1 LTVRPPADRPRLARA
16 GDPWRT
22 VALAALG
29 GLALALPLAL
39 WALSELL
46 RDPVA
51 AEVRARERAPA
62 PELPPLRT
70 LEPAGF
76 AALPGWS
83 EDRHGDALEALR
95 ASCADGVERGTDLGA
110 AAAPALEALCARLRS
125 AGRVDGEAA
134 RRFFETEFVPYA
146 VGDRGERVGL
156 LTGYY
161 EPELEGDRRRRP
173 PFVHPLYLAPD
184 DRMVV
189 DLGEFKR
196 DLAGRKITGMI
207 RGGRFRP
214 YFDRAEIERG
224 ALRGRRLELLWVRD
238 PVALFFLQIQGSGR
252 VRLPDG
258 EVVRVG
264 YDGQNGHDYTAIGRV
279 LVERGE
285 LALEQVSL
293 QSIRAWLR
301 AHPDQSEAVMNAN
314 RSYVFFRRLPGAGP
328 VGAEGVAITPWRS
341 AAVDD
346 ERLPYGL
353 PLWLDS
359 TLPAVPEL
367 GRDETPLRRLV
378 VAQDTGGAIVGPV
391 RADLFLGP
399 GEEAEQTAGRMK
411 QPLRTWLLWPRAA
424 PPPPAEETVRP

>member
-1 LTVRPPADRPRLARA
+1 MPPPGRPRLSRA

-22 VALAALG
+22 LALAALG

-39 WALSELL
+39 WALGELL

-51 AEVRARERAPA
+51 AEVRARDAAPPA
-62 PELPPLRT
+62 DLPPLRT
-70 LEPAGF
+70 LEPAEF
-76 AALPGWS
+76 AALEGWS
-83 EDRHGDALEALR
+83 EDRPADALEALR
-95 ASCADGVERGTDLGA
+95 VSCADGVERSGDLGA
-110 AAAPALEALCARLRS
+110 AAAPALEAICARVRTF
-125 AGRVDGEAA
+125 ARGDGDAA
-134 RRFFETEFVPYA
+134 RRFFEAEFVPYA
-146 VGDRGERVGL
+146 VGDRHERVGL

-161 EPELEGDRRRRP
+161 EPELAGDRRRRP
-173 PFVHPLYLAPD
+173 PYLHPLYLAPD

-214 YFDRAEIERG
+214 YWDRSEIERG

-238 PVALFFLQIQGSGR
+238 PVALFFLQVQGSGR
-252 VRLPDG
+252 VKLPSG

-279 LVERGE
+279 LIERGE
-285 LALEQVSL
+285 LEREAVSL
-293 QSIRAWLR
+293 QTIRAWLR
-301 AHPDQSEAVMNAN
+301 SHPDEAEAVMNAN
-314 RSYVFFRRLPGAGP
+314 RSYVFFRRLAGDGP
-328 VGAEGVAITPWRS
+328 VGAEGVVITPWRS

-346 ERLPYGL
+346 ELLPYGL

-367 GRDETPLRRLV
+367 GREETPLRRLV
-378 VAQDTGGAIVGPV
+378 VAQDTGGAITGPV

-399 GEEAEQTAGRMK
+399 GDEAEQTAGRMK
-411 QPLRTWLLWPRAA
+411 QPLRAWLLWPRAA
-424 PPPPAEETVRP
+424 PPPRAAHAE